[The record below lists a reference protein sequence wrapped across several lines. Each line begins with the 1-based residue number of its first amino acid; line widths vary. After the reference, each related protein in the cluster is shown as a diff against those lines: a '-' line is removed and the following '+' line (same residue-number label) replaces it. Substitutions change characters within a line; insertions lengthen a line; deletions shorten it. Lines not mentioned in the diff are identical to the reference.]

1 MACRAES
8 FFSRTNEDVRRHG
21 HDAHFLQRLDRITR
35 EQTEFALG
43 LYRDHVAVKSMLGRI
58 KLAPTVERVALAVD
72 DGGRGPHVVVTR
84 GGAFVT
90 CLGVDMSTGQLPVI
104 SRARV
109 DGYLRCIAD
118 ERRRL
123 DMAERIGGPSV
134 DGSAFLSRMVLR
146 KSQLTREEWIGL
158 SAFAPLLAADL
169 YAMSAH
175 SSREVVNGACR
186 RTKPLRNVPLSIV
199 DAHEKVAY
207 TGAHALVLAG
217 SAGRPAIDRVLQ
229 LVGPGRTF
237 SRHATTMSDPRFVYR
252 GIWAAGKVG
261 KALIPSYRESLTDN
275 VLSTAD
281 AVLALSTIAL
291 RHSGTASDVVR
302 ILKRAQ
308 ERYETS
314 GNDMLALVVDLAL
327 RVLASPEE
335 ALDRVLLEGARRFA
349 ATESAHR
356 GEELPVEDVPDDLA
370 ATAWLSA
377 PGDVWQAEGFQDALH
392 TVPLLARITGEAFYY
407 PESCASWHAPP
418 WTSDDMAAHYQAI
431 RPSPR
436 LEPVRY
442 DARVGRN
449 EPCPCESGKKF
460 KRCCA
465 L

>member
-8 FFSRTNEDVRRHG
+8 LFLDTNEDVRRHG

-43 LYRDHVAVKSMLGRI
+43 LYRDHQAVKAMLSRI
-58 KLAPTVERVALAVD
+58 KLAPSEERVALAID

-90 CLGVDMSTGQLPVI
+90 CLGADMSTGHLPVI

-123 DMAERIGGPSV
+123 DMAERIGGPAV
-134 DGSAFLSRMVLR
+134 DRSAFLSRMVLR

-158 SAFAPLLAADL
+158 SAFAPLFASDL
-169 YAMSAH
+169 YAMSKH
-175 SSREVVNGACR
+175 SSNEVVRAACR
-186 RTKPLRNVPLSIV
+186 RNRPLRNVPHAIV

-217 SAGRPAIDRVLQ
+217 SAGRPAIDRALA
-229 LVGPGRTF
+229 LVGPDRAF
-237 SRHATTMSDPRFVYR
+237 SRHATELSDARFVYR

-261 KALIPSYRESLTDN
+261 KALVSSYREALTDN
-275 VLSTAD
+275 VLSVAD

-291 RHSGTASDVVR
+291 RHSGTSSDVLR
-302 ILKRAQ
+302 IFRRAQ
-308 ERYETS
+308 DRYEKM
-314 GNDMLALVVDLAL
+314 GDALLVDIVASAQQI
-327 RVLASPEE
+327 VASPKE
-335 ALDRVLLEGARRFA
+335 ALDRVMLEGAKRFA

-356 GEELPVEDVPDDLA
+356 GRDFPVEDVPDDLA
-370 ATAWLSA
+370 ETAWLSR
-377 PGDVWQAEGFQDALH
+377 PGDVWQAFPDALD
-392 TVPLLARITGEAFYY
+392 TVPLLARISGEAFYF
-407 PESCASWHAPP
+407 PEAYAERHAPP

-431 RPSPR
+431 RPTPK

-442 DARVGRN
+442 DARIGRN

-465 L
+465 V

>member
-8 FFSRTNEDVRRHG
+8 LFLDTNEDVRRHG

-43 LYRDHVAVKSMLGRI
+43 LYRDHQAVKAMLSRI
-58 KLAPTVERVALAVD
+58 KLAPSEERVALAID

-90 CLGVDMSTGQLPVI
+90 CLGADMSTGHLPVI

-123 DMAERIGGPSV
+123 DMAERIGGPAV
-134 DGSAFLSRMVLR
+134 DRSAFLSRMVLR

-158 SAFAPLLAADL
+158 SAFAPLFASDL
-169 YAMSAH
+169 YAMSKH
-175 SSREVVNGACR
+175 SSNEVVRAACR
-186 RTKPLRNVPLSIV
+186 RNRPLRNVPHAIV

-217 SAGRPAIDRVLQ
+217 SAGRPAIDRALQ
-229 LVGPGRTF
+229 LMGPGRTF
-237 SRHATTMSDPRFVYR
+237 SRHATKLSDPRFVYR

-261 KALIPSYRESLTDN
+261 KALLPSYREALTDN

-308 ERYETS
+308 DRYDS
-314 GNDMLALVVDLAL
+314 AGNEMLALVVDLGL
-327 RVLASPEE
+327 RVIANPEG
-335 ALDRVLLEGARRFA
+335 ARDRVMLEGARRFA

-356 GEELPVEDVPDDLA
+356 GEDFPVEDVPDDLA
-370 ATAWLSA
+370 ETAWLST
-377 PGDVWQAEGFQDALH
+377 PGDVWQAEGFQDAIH
-392 TVPLLARITGEAFYY
+392 TVPLLARISGEAFYY
-407 PESCASWHAPP
+407 PEAYAERHAPA

-431 RPSPR
+431 RPTPK

-442 DARVGRN
+442 DAKIGRN

-465 L
+465 I